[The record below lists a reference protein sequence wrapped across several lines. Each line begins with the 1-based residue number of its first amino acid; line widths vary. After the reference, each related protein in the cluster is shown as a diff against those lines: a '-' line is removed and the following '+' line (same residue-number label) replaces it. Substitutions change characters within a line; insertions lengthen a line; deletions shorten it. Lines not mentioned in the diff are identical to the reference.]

1 MEIAA
6 FKVKS
11 HNLPMLTFGH
21 SNLNI
26 WNYRSPIDTNSI
38 LVDSWLKDLSTLH
51 ISAKNDVIWGRN
63 DFAKM
68 TTEFYQQTSFVK
80 KRVQITFWSI

>member
-11 HNLPMLTFGH
+11 RNLLVLTFGH

-26 WNYRSPIDTNSI
+26 LNYRSPIYAK
-38 LVDSWLKDLSTLH
+38 LMVLDSKLKEISTLQ
-51 ISAKNDVIWGRN
+51 ILL
-63 DFAKM
+63 
-68 TTEFYQQTSFVK
+68 K
-80 KRVQITFWSI
+80 KKCHMREI

>member
-11 HNLPMLTFGH
+11 RNLPILTFGH

-26 WNYRSPIDTNSI
+26 WSYKSPIDVHLI
-38 LVDSWLKDLSTLH
+38 VLDSWLKYLST
-51 ISAKNDVIWGRN
+51 R
-63 DFAKM
+63 
-68 TTEFYQQTSFVK
+68 
-80 KRVQITFWSI
+80 

>member
-11 HNLPMLTFGH
+11 RNLLMLTFDH

-26 WNYRSPIDTNSI
+26 WSYKSSIDANSI
-38 LVDSWLKDLSTLH
+38 FLDS
-51 ISAKNDVIWGRN
+51 
-63 DFAKM
+63 
-68 TTEFYQQTSFVK
+68 
-80 KRVQITFWSI
+80 

>member
-11 HNLPMLTFGH
+11 CNLPLLIFGH

-26 WNYRSPIDTNSI
+26 LSYKSPIDSNLI
-38 LVDSWLKDLSTLH
+38 VLDSWRKGL
-51 ISAKNDVIWGRN
+51 
-63 DFAKM
+63 
-68 TTEFYQQTSFVK
+68 
-80 KRVQITFWSI
+80 

>member
-21 SNLNI
+21 SDLNI
-26 WNYRSPIDTNSI
+26 LSYRSPLDANLI
-38 LVDSWLKDLSTLH
+38 LLDSWLKDIPTLQ
-51 ISAKNDVIWGRN
+51 ISAQNDVIWWR
-63 DFAKM
+63 
-68 TTEFYQQTSFVK
+68 
-80 KRVQITFWSI
+80 